1 MTYLEARKLAVMGS
15 KGPILDD
22 VSVSL
27 RLGEFVGL
35 IGPNGAGKTTLV
47 KSLLGLRQPSAGQV
61 SLEGRHLGQW
71 HRGEVAKRLGYLAQ
85 GAPCHWPVT
94 VERVVALGRLAHAR
108 ELGGRDANGP
118 EVVRLALA
126 ATGMTGLKDRVVT
139 SLSGG
144 ERTLAMIA
152 RCLAGGAPM
161 ILADEPVTGLD
172 PRHQIEVM
180 ETLKARIG
188 PRTGVVAVLH
198 DLNLA
203 LRYCTRLILMDG
215 GGIVVDGYA
224 REVLSQKNL
233 KAVYGIDADVHVV
246 GGHSLVIPK
255 DGDR

>member
-1 MTYLEARKLAVMGS
+1 
-15 KGPILDD
+15 
-22 VSVSL
+22 
-27 RLGEFVGL
+27 
-35 IGPNGAGKTTLV
+35 
-47 KSLLGLRQPSAGQV
+47 
-61 SLEGRHLGQW
+61 
-71 HRGEVAKRLGYLAQ
+71 
-85 GAPCHWPVT
+85 
-94 VERVVALGRLAHAR
+94 
-108 ELGGRDANGP
+108 
-118 EVVRLALA
+118 
-126 ATGMTGLKDRVVT
+126 
-139 SLSGG
+139 
-144 ERTLAMIA
+144 
-152 RCLAGGAPM
+152 M